1 MRSTRLL
8 LMGLLAFGVAL
19 VGTARAEVQ
28 NIRVSGDIDL
38 KAMSYHN
45 YDLKEK
51 QLNFSHPGSVGA
63 VSNDDDARFL
73 LSTVHLQVDADLTDN
88 VSATVRLLNQRVW
101 DAQVTGDDSIVLDNA
116 YVTLREF
123 LYSPLT
129 VIAGRQNLVYGNG
142 FIVGNGRLADPEGTF
157 GTVDSGVAGAGV
169 HTGGIGQEH
178 SAFNSFDAVR
188 AILDYA
194 PVTFEAVYA
203 KTDETGAA
211 EDDETL
217 WGVVVTY
224 QHDQWDA
231 VIQPYWFWLDSE
243 VGALTAGRAVTV
255 NDATANG
262 AARTYE
268 RNDIHTVGT
277 RVALS
282 PIENLRLDGEG
293 AFQFGEMS
301 DTTSAAVQERDRQAW
316 AATVYANYTWV
327 QAPWTPATGI
337 GWEFFSGEE
346 PDGNATAASGND
358 SSDEFNAWHPI
369 YRGSYQT
376 WIQDFFDGADS
387 VPGIYT
393 TVDANDTAGS
403 TNLHRLWF
411 DVNAKPMQDVTLWA
425 RYIRSW
431 FDEAPRPGRDSH
443 AGDELN
449 VKALYD
455 YTEDVQLAAWGAW
468 FFPGDY
474 YDGETNSATR
484 ADAYAWSAGVGG
496 SVDF

>member
-51 QLNFSHPGSVGA
+51 QGNIPGGGA
-63 VSNDDDARFL
+63 SGAAPITNDDDARFL

-157 GTVDSGVAGAGV
+157 GTVDSNGI

-243 VGALTAGRAVTV
+243 VGGSTAGRAVSV
-255 NDATANG
+255 NDTG
-262 AARTYE
+262 TSARTYE
-268 RNDIHTVGT
+268 VNDIHTVGT

-293 AFQFGEMS
+293 AFQFGEMIDS
-301 DTTSAAVQERDRQAW
+301 SGGPSYQERDRQAW

-346 PDGNATAASGND
+346 ASSGRVAD
-358 SSDEFNAWHPI
+358 ESDEFNAWHPI

-393 TVDANDTAGS
+393 TIDDADTAGS

-474 YDGETNSATR
+474 YDRGTDSATE